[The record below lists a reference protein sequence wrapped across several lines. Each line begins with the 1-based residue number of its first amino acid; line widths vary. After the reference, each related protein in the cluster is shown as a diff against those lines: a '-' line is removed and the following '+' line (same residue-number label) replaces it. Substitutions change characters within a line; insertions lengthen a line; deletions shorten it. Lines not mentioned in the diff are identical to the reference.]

1 MNDLYGLF
9 RILFIHQYGYL
20 NLAGGYH
27 VDINVGVVES
37 SNKVAATQDD

>member
-9 RILFIHQYGYL
+9 RILFIYQYGYL

-37 SNKVAATQDD
+37 FKKVAATPG